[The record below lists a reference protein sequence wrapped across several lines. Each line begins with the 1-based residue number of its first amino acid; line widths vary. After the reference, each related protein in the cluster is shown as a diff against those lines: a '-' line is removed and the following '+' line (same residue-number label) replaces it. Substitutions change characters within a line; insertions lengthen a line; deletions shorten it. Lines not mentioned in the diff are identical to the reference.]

1 MSVRDEFAKHLR
13 DLLQPLGQVRL
24 RRMFG
29 GYGIYADELF
39 FAVIVDQQLYFKVDA
54 VSRPLFEAAG
64 LGEWIYVKDGKPV
77 HMNYFRPPEDIF
89 DDEEALLL
97 WGPARWKPRSA
108 HAAGPSRRSP
118 VAAHLPGNPHDRQ
131 TATPPRN
138 RTAHHAPAQPA
149 AGTAGAALS
158 GI

>member
-1 MSVRDEFAKHLR
+1 MSARDEYAEHLR

-29 GYGIYADELF
+29 GHGIYADGLF

-64 LGEWIYVKDGKPV
+64 LEEWIYGKDGKPV

-97 WGPARWKPRSA
+97 WGRRALDAALRARSKAAVKKPR
-108 HAAGPSRRSP
+108 RRSP
-118 VAAHLPGNPHDRQ
+118 SGK
-131 TATPPRN
+131 
-138 RTAHHAPAQPA
+138 PA
-149 AGTAGAALS
+149 
-158 GI
+158 

>member
-1 MSVRDEFAKHLR
+1 MSARDEYAGHLR

-29 GYGIYADELF
+29 GHGFYADELF

-64 LGEWIYVKDGKPV
+64 LEEWVYEKNGKPV
-77 HMNYFRPPEDIF
+77 HMNYFRPPDDIF

-97 WGPARWKPRSA
+97 WGRRALDAALRARGKAAVKKPRRTPSGKSA
-108 HAAGPSRRSP
+108 
-118 VAAHLPGNPHDRQ
+118 
-131 TATPPRN
+131 
-138 RTAHHAPAQPA
+138 
-149 AGTAGAALS
+149 
-158 GI
+158 